1 MGKRISWEDAEKLG
15 LSPKEEEEGI
25 IMPHPNKYGYRVNIS
40 HPAVR
45 PLYERYKQEIGA
57 IILSDKER
65 LVFEMHI
72 ISALKRKGVQS

>member
-1 MGKRISWEDAEKLG
+1 MGKKISWEEAEKLG
-15 LSPKEEEEGI
+15 LSKKKEEEGI
-25 IMPHPNKYGYRVNIS
+25 IMPRPNKYGYRVNIS

-45 PLYERYKQEIGA
+45 PLYERYKQKIGA

-72 ISALKRKGVQS
+72 INTLKRKGVQL